1 MGSLNH
7 GDSPKSSTKIIL
19 HANILSAKVPDP
31 SISATSSR
39 NTRQLRVKQAP
50 AGEAVAA
57 DSVAM
62 VGELAESVEDDKVGG
77 RRGHALI
84 NAGAAPV
91 S

>member
-1 MGSLNH
+1 M
-7 GDSPKSSTKIIL
+7 IL
-19 HANILSAKVPDP
+19 YCVRRPPQLRHADRGT
-31 SISATSSR
+31 ISAALQHEH
-39 NTRQLRVKQAP
+39 RQRDVKQAP
-50 AGEAVAA
+50 AGEAVAV